1 MLKTHTREVLYERFR
16 TEKLLVRR
24 ATQKIGEKEAKRL
37 FEGAQ
42 RLSMSRHSDLADV
55 RTYRRSRALTYLSFL
70 CLIMEETSAT
80 RSPSHT
86 RSFIILF
93 LIPPHSLT
101 SRLLISVH
109 TMSGDYPLC
118 YSVACI
124 NSPISSYYLSPYG
137 ACYSSS
143 LHVPSL
149 VLFCCL
155 RSRVSLPSLSL
166 GLKLP

>member
-93 LIPPHSLT
+93 PILPIPSHLACLFLFIPCLEITHCAI
-101 SRLLISVH
+101 RLLVLTAPFPH
-109 TMSGDYPLC
+109 TTYHPRVPATPRASTFPPWFC
-118 YSVACI
+118 FVACDLVYP
-124 NSPISSYYLSPYG
+124 SFLSP
-137 ACYSSS
+137 
-143 LHVPSL
+143 
-149 VLFCCL
+149 
-155 RSRVSLPSLSL
+155 
-166 GLKLP
+166 